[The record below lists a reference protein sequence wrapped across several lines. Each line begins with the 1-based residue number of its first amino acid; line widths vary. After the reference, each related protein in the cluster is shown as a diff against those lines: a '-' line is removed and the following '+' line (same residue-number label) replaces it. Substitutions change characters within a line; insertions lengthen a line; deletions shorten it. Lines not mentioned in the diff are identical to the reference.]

1 MTLPPINPN
10 ASTFRPNKPQ
20 FVFVPGSQCR
30 ASEPRPQSRL
40 LKVARWVL
48 DNRRSRISHPEEQ
61 RLEAMLRDGFAEET
75 RTLRE
80 FESQVPA

>member
-10 ASTFRPNKPQ
+10 ASTFRPKAQ